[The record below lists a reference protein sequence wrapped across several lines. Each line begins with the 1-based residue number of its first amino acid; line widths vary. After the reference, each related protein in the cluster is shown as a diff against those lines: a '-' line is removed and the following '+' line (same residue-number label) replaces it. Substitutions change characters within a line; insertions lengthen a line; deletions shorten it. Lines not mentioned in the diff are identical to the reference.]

1 MKILVLLK
9 QVFDTEAAI
18 NISGG
23 KISDAGVTQI
33 INPYDEFAVEE
44 ALKIAEVAKG
54 EVTIVTV
61 GSNVDQTVR
70 QALAMGADKGY
81 VIDDAAMADADEYG
95 VAVALAKAISG
106 MEYDLVL
113 AGWRAI
119 DDSSA
124 QVAARVAQA
133 LNIPLVNLAVKL
145 EVAGGTATA
154 TTEID
159 GGSAVVEVALP
170 AVITCQKGLNEPRYP
185 SMKGIMKAK
194 KKPIDKVAL
203 GALGLD
209 AAAVAAKVKPL
220 NVYLPAARAAGKLIK
235 SEAADA
241 AKEVAKLL
249 REEAKVI

>member
-9 QVFDTEAAI
+9 QVFDTEAVI
-18 NISGG
+18 NIDGG

-44 ALKIAEVAKG
+44 ALKIAEAVKG

-61 GSNVDQTVR
+61 GSGVDQTVR

-81 VIDDAAMADADEYG
+81 VIEDAALAEADEFG
-95 VAVALAKAISG
+95 VATALSKAISG
-106 MEYDLVL
+106 MEYDLIL

-119 DDSSA
+119 DDGSA

-133 LNIPLVNLAVKL
+133 LNLPLVNLAIKL
-145 EVAGGTATA
+145 EVADGKATA

-159 GGSAVVEVALP
+159 GGTSVVEVPLP
-170 AVITCQKGLNEPRYP
+170 AVVTCQKGLNEPRYP

-194 KKPIDKVAL
+194 KKKIEKVGL
-203 GALGLD
+203 GDLGLE
-209 AAAVAAKVKPL
+209 AAAVAAKVKTL
-220 NVYLPAARAAGKLIK
+220 NIYLPEARAAGKIITG
-235 SEAADA
+235 EPADA

-249 REEAKVI
+249 REEAKAI